1 MVMTSE
7 TFRALIERANFYA
20 RYERIRLSHEREI
33 AHPDIKE
40 TVHAPS

>member
-20 RYERIRLSHEREI
+20 RYEQIRLLHGWQI
-33 AHPDIKE
+33 AHPDIEE
-40 TVHAPS
+40 TVHTPS